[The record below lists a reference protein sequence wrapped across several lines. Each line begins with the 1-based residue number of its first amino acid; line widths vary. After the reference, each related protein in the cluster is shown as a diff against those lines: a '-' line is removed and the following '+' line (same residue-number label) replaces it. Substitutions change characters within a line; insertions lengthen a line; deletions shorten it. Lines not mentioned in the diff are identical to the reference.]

1 MFADTIHE
9 KMKGP
14 VAKVILVLLMIAFAW
29 TGIDTYDKS
38 GGTAQTVAEVGE
50 RNIALPVYEE
60 ALNKEQSRLRE
71 AGEKNPVV
79 LNSAEL
85 KTAVLDRL
93 VREQLLIQQ
102 AAKLGYSANE
112 ASIIAAIR
120 NESMFQENGQFS
132 EERLKRILENNRLN
146 LKQYVATIAQDSLSR
161 ELVAFQ
167 ADTGITPRAMNER
180 LAQVMS
186 EQREVSK
193 AVLRPQDFVNQA
205 KLEVQQIQTYYDK
218 HPEISRVPEQ
228 AQVEFIVLTPEAVL
242 AQLQISEADAKKYY
256 DQHADKFAVPEQRE
270 VAHLLI
276 RVAPDAKPA
285 DKQAAREKAQTLL
298 SQLQQNPKQFADLA
312 KQHSQDPLTAAKGGA
327 LGVIQ
332 RGTIFPQVEQAA
344 FGMAAGEVKGLVESP
359 AGFHILQ
366 VKAITG
372 GGKRSFE
379 AVRDVVMEA
388 AKRDMAIRK
397 FNEEVEQ
404 FGDLVYGK
412 SDSLKPAAEKYGLAI
427 QNSEWFERRGPA
439 QGPLKN
445 ERLISAIFSSDTVKN
460 KRNTEVIEVAP
471 NTLVAA
477 RIVAY
482 KPAGNRPLET
492 VKPEIENRLRT
503 EQATALATQQG
514 KTYLAEL
521 KQGRAVPTLK
531 FSPTKKVGR
540 EQAQR
545 EGFEAKEIQAIFRA
559 GSKTLPSYTGAALS
573 DGGFAL
579 YKISSITSDEK
590 VKQQIAQIAPLSL
603 RQIFADQTASA
614 YLDSLRAQG
623 KVNIKQTVL
632 DKVGE
637 RN

>member
-1 MFADTIHE
+1 MFADTMHE
-9 KMKGP
+9 KMKG
-14 VAKVILVLLMIAFAW
+14 VAARIILGILIVAFAW
-29 TGIDTYDKS
+29 TGVDTYNNS
-38 GGTAQTVAEVGE
+38 GGTTLTVAEVGK
-50 RNIALPVYEE
+50 RNVTLPVYEE
-60 ALNKEQSRLRE
+60 ALKKEQSRLRE
-71 AGEKNPVV
+71 AGEKNPAV
-79 LNSAEL
+79 LNSAAL

-93 VREQLLIQQ
+93 IREQLLIQQ
-102 AAKLGYSANE
+102 AEKLGYSANE

-120 NESMFQENGQFS
+120 NESIFQENGKFS
-132 EERLKRILENNRLN
+132 DERLKRILENNRLT
-146 LKQYVATIAQDSLSR
+146 LKQYVSTIAHDSLSR

-167 ADTGITPRAMNER
+167 ADTGITPRALHQR
-180 LAQVMS
+180 LAQVMA
-186 EQREVSK
+186 EEREVSK
-193 AVLRPQDFVNQA
+193 AVLRPQDFMSQA
-205 KLEVQQIQTYYDK
+205 KLDAQQIQSYYDK

-242 AQLQISEADAKKYY
+242 AQVQISEADAKKYY
-256 DQHADKFAVPEQRE
+256 EQRADQFAVPEQRE

-276 RVAPDAKPA
+276 RVTPDAKPA
-285 DKQAAREKAQTLL
+285 DKQAARDIAQNIL

-327 LGVIQ
+327 LGIIQ
-332 RGTIFPQVEQAA
+332 RGTIFPQVEQAV

-404 FGDLVYGK
+404 FGDLVYSK
-412 SDSLKPAAEKYGLAI
+412 SDSLKPAADKYALTI
-427 QNSEWFERRGPA
+427 QTSEWFERQGPA

-477 RIVAY
+477 RVVGY
-482 KPAGNRPLET
+482 KPAGNKPLDT
-492 VKPEIENRLRT
+492 IKPEIENRLRT
-503 EQATALATQQG
+503 EQAAALATAQG
-514 KTYLAEL
+514 KAYLAEL
-521 KQGRAVPTLK
+521 KQGRAVPALK
-531 FSPTKKVGR
+531 FTPAKKIGR
-540 EQAQR
+540 GAAQR
-545 EGFEAKEIQAIFRA
+545 EGFEPAEIQAIFRA
-559 GSKTLPSYTGAALS
+559 GSKPLPSYASTALP
-573 DGGFAL
+573 DGGYAV
-579 YKISSITSDEK
+579 YKITSVSSDEK
-590 VKQQIAQIAPLSL
+590 ITQQNAQIVPLSL
-603 RQIFADQTASA
+603 RQIFSDQTASA

-623 KVNIKQTVL
+623 KVNIKQAVL